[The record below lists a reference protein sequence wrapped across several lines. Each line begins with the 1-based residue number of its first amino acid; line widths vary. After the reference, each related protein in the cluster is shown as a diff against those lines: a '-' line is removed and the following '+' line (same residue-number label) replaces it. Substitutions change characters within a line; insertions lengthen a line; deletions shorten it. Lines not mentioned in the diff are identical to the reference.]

1 MLKMPEKQSSQL
13 LHLCIR
19 KNSLLQRVADR
30 QLNNALTSRM
40 AGICHSTNEGQGKTP
55 AYFKE

>member
-19 KNSLLQRVADR
+19 RNREQQRVADR
-30 QLNNALTSRM
+30 QLNNRLMSRR
-40 AGICHSTNEGQGKTP
+40 AGICHSTNEGQEKTP

>member
-19 KNSLLQRVADR
+19 RSGELQRAADR
-30 QLNNALTSRM
+30 QLNDRLTSRM
-40 AGICHSTNEGQGKTP
+40 AGICHSTNEGRDKTP